1 MGIHTDVCTVG
12 NFGSQDRL
20 DYTVLGNGVNLA
32 SRLETLAKPNEILIS
47 ENTYN
52 IIRANIRCKYFDEI
66 KVKGKSYPIKTFQVQ
81 DLILDQSDKDTI
93 DFETDGFSI
102 MLDKEKI
109 KNKEKI
115 IGYLKKSLDHLKH

>member
-1 MGIHTDVCTVG
+1 MKL
-12 NFGSQDRL
+12 NF
-20 DYTVLGNGVNLA
+20 
-32 SRLETLAKPNEILIS
+32 S
-47 ENTYN
+47 EHLSN
-52 IIRANIRCKYFDEI
+52 KFL
-66 KVKGKSYPIKTFQVQ
+66 QVQ

-115 IGYLKKSLDHLKH
+115 IAYLKKSLDHLKH